1 MEYPSRLRISATHI
15 AATIA
20 AEGLVRAEL
29 AEVTVYQFCWSIVL
43 VPLFHYNASGCRQS
57 ADDGRSEAKGVPAV
71 RYSKFR
77 TGGMSASGRAS
88 RAEGGVVNGSESA

>member
-29 AEVTVYQFCWSIVL
+29 AEVTVYQFRWWIAVVAPL
-43 VPLFHYNASGCRQS
+43 VPS
-57 ADDGRSEAKGVPAV
+57 
-71 RYSKFR
+71 
-77 TGGMSASGRAS
+77 
-88 RAEGGVVNGSESA
+88 